1 MTTRALRQP
10 TDSEFD
16 DLEISKWSDI
26 FVHRPVLSISICVI
40 LMLMGLKAA
49 TNLPVSQFPQIESSS
64 LVISTPYVGAGA
76 DVVQGFVTDPIERAA
91 STVPGIDY
99 IDSVTT
105 AGFSQVTVWL
115 NLNENST
122 NALAELSTRL
132 DQIRFEL
139 PAGAEDPAVEVS
151 RADRPNAGFYLDVEF
166 QDISRADATDYL
178 SRRVTSIL
186 AAIPGVQRVGLPGG
200 RLPAMRVWLEPEK
213 MEAFNLSST
222 QIETALRTNNV
233 IATIGRTENSVQRI
247 DLLANT
253 GLQTVSDFKRLVISE
268 DSGVQIRLG
277 DVAQIA
283 LGEEESDTDARINQR
298 QTIFISLWPLPGAN
312 EIAIADRLYVALDEI
327 NPTLPEG
334 MNIEVGYDITTYM
347 RDALKE
353 IFITLIETILL
364 VGIVVVAF
372 MGSFRTALVPLVTIP
387 ISLLGAI
394 AAMSL
399 MGFSLNLLTVLAVVL
414 SVGLV
419 VDDAI
424 VVVENVGRFMR
435 QGMSRTEAALKSSRQ
450 LLSPIIGMT
459 LTLAVVY
466 APIGFL
472 SGLTGVLFKEFAFT
486 LAIAVLI
493 SGVVAIT
500 LSPIMSAYV
509 CPEGGKEGRYTQWI
523 NGRFVALQYH
533 YRNVLD
539 TTLANNAQVAVLAI
553 FFTLLIAPFFILSKQ
568 ELAPTEDQGSI
579 SVITRGPAEASLE
592 YTTRYMQDV
601 VDAMGS
607 LPAATDMWQIVMP
620 SSSFGGQNFVEYSKR
635 DVTVHDLRW
644 ETFAKLSAVTGVKS
658 LPILSPALPTAGNF
672 DIELVVQSTDSAK
685 DALPYAE
692 AMVTAAYAS
701 GLFLFAD
708 TDLRIDLPQAKFDI
722 DREKVADLGMNLN
735 DVSRQVSLLVSGNY
749 VNRFDYNG
757 KAYQVIPMVSQELRS
772 DPDMLMQ
779 IKIRTPAG
787 DLIPLSAIASLKRTA
802 APRFLGKFE
811 QKNSFRVFGG
821 VIPGIT
827 REQALGALEMAAKDL
842 LPVHYTLDYAGE
854 SRQMRAEGNTL
865 AGVLGIAMIIVFFV
879 LAVQFNS
886 FRDPLI
892 VIIGSV
898 PLAFAGALL
907 FTFLDLTSIN
917 IYSQVGFIT
926 LAGLI
931 SKNAILIV
939 EFANQMQASGLDKV
953 EAIKQGA
960 ATRLRPVLM
969 TTGATVLG
977 HFPLVLVDGSG
988 AEARNSIG
996 IILVAGMLVGTLFTL
1011 FVLPTVYLWLSSGH
1025 HNKQKP
1031 SSLPDTQLA

>member
-1 MTTRALRQP
+1 M
-10 TDSEFD
+10 
-16 DLEISKWSDI
+16 
-26 FVHRPVLSISICVI
+26 
-40 LMLMGLKAA
+40 
-49 TNLPVSQFPQIESSS
+49 
-64 LVISTPYVGAGA
+64 
-76 DVVQGFVTDPIERAA
+76 
-91 STVPGIDY
+91 
-99 IDSVTT
+99 
-105 AGFSQVTVWL
+105 
-115 NLNENST
+115 
-122 NALAELSTRL
+122 
-132 DQIRFEL
+132 
-139 PAGAEDPAVEVS
+139 
-151 RADRPNAGFYLDVEF
+151 
-166 QDISRADATDYL
+166 
-178 SRRVTSIL
+178 
-186 AAIPGVQRVGLPGG
+186 
-200 RLPAMRVWLEPEK
+200 
-213 MEAFNLSST
+213 
-222 QIETALRTNNV
+222 
-233 IATIGRTENSVQRI
+233 
-247 DLLANT
+247 
-253 GLQTVSDFKRLVISE
+253 
-268 DSGVQIRLG
+268 
-277 DVAQIA
+277 
-283 LGEEESDTDARINQR
+283 
-298 QTIFISLWPLPGAN
+298 
-312 EIAIADRLYVALDEI
+312 
-327 NPTLPEG
+327 
-334 MNIEVGYDITTYM
+334 
-347 RDALKE
+347 
-353 IFITLIETILL
+353 
-364 VGIVVVAF
+364 
-372 MGSFRTALVPLVTIP
+372 
-387 ISLLGAI
+387 
-394 AAMSL
+394 
-399 MGFSLNLLTVLAVVL
+399 
-414 SVGLV
+414 
-419 VDDAI
+419 
-424 VVVENVGRFMR
+424 
-435 QGMSRTEAALKSSRQ
+435 
-450 LLSPIIGMT
+450 
-459 LTLAVVY
+459 
-466 APIGFL
+466 
-472 SGLTGVLFKEFAFT
+472 
-486 LAIAVLI
+486 
-493 SGVVAIT
+493 
-500 LSPIMSAYV
+500 
-509 CPEGGKEGRYTQWI
+509 
-523 NGRFVALQYH
+523 
-533 YRNVLD
+533 
-539 TTLANNAQVAVLAI
+539 
-553 FFTLLIAPFFILSKQ
+553 
-568 ELAPTEDQGSI
+568 
-579 SVITRGPAEASLE
+579 
-592 YTTRYMQDV
+592 
-601 VDAMGS
+601 DAMGS